1 MTYVNVCLAYTL
13 HPALV
18 AWSMIGQFK
27 SLSWPVIGRFWFD
40 NTNPKTQDTAHTK
53 TVRKTSQS
61 KDINPKLLRCIRNE
75 MKRNESEIIYK

>member
-1 MTYVNVCLAYTL
+1 MFASLTRSIPRLLLDLWKVN
-13 HPALV
+13 
-18 AWSMIGQFK
+18 W
-27 SLSWPVIGRFWFD
+27 LSWPVIGWFWFD